1 MSVKR
6 VLIVEDQALAA
17 NALLEGLASLGPALT
32 AHSAPS
38 AEAALRALQDAPFDL
53 LIADVLLP
61 GISGLELMAR
71 FRRHNPATRVI
82 LLSGVQ
88 DEAIRSQVARSGAD
102 AFFFKPV
109 ELADV
114 LDAVE
119 RQLGLVKTILP
130 NELSVIQNADDTASS
145 TAQQLAELRM
155 TLQAYS
161 VLLVSPHGQV
171 LARAGVLPNPAIE
184 AHLFPQLLAAR
195 QAAQRMAML
204 LGAPQP
210 DDLLAVR
217 GPDEHIYAASL
228 ADERCLVVV
237 TRPLSSPRAAAL
249 AQALQKVAQR
259 LVQPASALAV
269 SATPTPS
276 DTLRLED
283 TDPQL
288 EQLLERADTRPSR
301 VAAERYWQAVE
312 MPSAPLHGALSYEQ
326 AAQIGLAPSA
336 P

>member
-1 MSVKR
+1 M
-6 VLIVEDQALAA
+6 LVE
-17 NALLEGLASLGPALT
+17 GIASLGPAVS
-32 AHSAPS
+32 AHRAPS
-38 AEAALRALQDAPFDL
+38 AEAALQALQDAPFDL

-71 FRRHNPATRVI
+71 FRRQNPATRVV

-130 NELSVIQNADDTASS
+130 NELAIIKNADDSSASI
-145 TAQQLAELRM
+145 AQHLAELRM

-161 VLLVSPHGQV
+161 VLLISAHGQV
-171 LARAGVLPNPAIE
+171 TARAGVLPNSAIE
-184 AHLFPQLLAAR
+184 TQLLPQLLSAHK
-195 QAAQRMAML
+195 AAQRMAAL
-204 LGAPQP
+204 LGSTQP

-217 GPDEHIYAASL
+217 GPNEHIYAASL
-228 ADERCLVVV
+228 PDERCLVVV
-237 TRPLSSPRAAAL
+237 TRPLSNPRAAAL
-249 AQALQKVAQR
+249 AQAVHK
-259 LVQPASALAV
+259 LAV
-269 SATPTPS
+269 RLTPIAAPVTPAADAG
-276 DTLRLED
+276 DTLHIDD

-288 EQLLERADTRPSR
+288 AQLLERADTRPSR
-301 VAAERYWQAVE
+301 IAAESYWQAVE
-312 MPSAPLHGALSYEQ
+312 IPSTPLHGALSYEQ
-326 AAQIGLAPSA
+326 AAQIGLAPST